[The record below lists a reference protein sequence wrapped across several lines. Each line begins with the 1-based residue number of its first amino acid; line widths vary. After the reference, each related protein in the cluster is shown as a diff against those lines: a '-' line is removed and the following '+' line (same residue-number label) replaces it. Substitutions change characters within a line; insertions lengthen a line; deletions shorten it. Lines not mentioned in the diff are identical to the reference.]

1 MMGNTFKQAEE
12 SISELEYR
20 TIETIESKGQKGK
33 IKKSEQRPT
42 DFGDSIKGPIYVL
55 WESQR
60 GGRKRTERLF
70 EEIMGKTF
78 QI

>member
-1 MMGNTFKQAEE
+1 M
-12 SISELEYR
+12 
-20 TIETIESKGQKGK
+20 IESEEQKGK

-42 DFGDSIKGPIYVL
+42 NFGDSIKGPIYVL
-55 WESQR
+55 WESHR

-78 QI
+78 QM

>member
-1 MMGNTFKQAEE
+1 M
-12 SISELEYR
+12 
-20 TIETIESKGQKGK
+20 
-33 IKKSEQRPT
+33 

-60 GGRKRTERLF
+60 GGRKKTERLF

-78 QI
+78 QIWWNTCIYKAKKFNELQVHTLTDPHWAAL

>member
-12 SISELEYR
+12 GISELEYR
-20 TIETIESKGQKGK
+20 TTEIIESEEQKGK
-33 IKKSEQRPT
+33 IKKNEQRPT
-42 DFGDSIKGPIYVL
+42 HLGDSIKWPIYVL

-60 GGRKRTERLF
+60 GGRKRIERIF

>member
-1 MMGNTFKQAEE
+1 M
-12 SISELEYR
+12 
-20 TIETIESKGQKGK
+20 IESEEQKGK

-42 DFGDSIKGPIYVL
+42 DFGDSIRGPIYVL
-55 WESQR
+55 WESQS

-70 EEIMGKTF
+70 EEIIGKTF